1 MKPKLNLT
9 GDVVPAE
16 KDWECDSTHSDGF
29 HQVYGGF
36 AASLWK
42 MAVLVD
48 GKEAADAMMRSFFGE
63 KTHVMM

>member
-1 MKPKLNLT
+1 MKEVNLT
-9 GDVVPAE
+9 GEVVQATPRF
-16 KDWECDSTHSDGF
+16 DCDSTHADGF

-48 GKEAADAMMRSFFGE
+48 GKEAADKMMRQFFGE